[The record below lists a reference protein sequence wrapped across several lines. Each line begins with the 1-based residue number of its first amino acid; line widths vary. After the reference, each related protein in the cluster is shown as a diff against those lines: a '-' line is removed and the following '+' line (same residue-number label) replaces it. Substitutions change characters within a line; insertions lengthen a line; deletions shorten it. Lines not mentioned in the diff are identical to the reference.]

1 MECNGSPGCCYRL
14 QGSAE
19 RTPDDKII
27 NRLGSF
33 GYILANLAFRFGK
46 SKFSSSS
53 ISFSSLTQHPPP
65 TPVIAPRTTA
75 ACLLNFAPGE
85 VRRWSSASYRRP
97 KCQLIIRSHSLAVHE
112 VAVGSVSQLIA
123 ITDTGLYLK
132 VRPWQCKVSEERRP
146 LHVPDTLTPH
156 LRDRLP
162 SADIRLHEL

>member
-1 MECNGSPGCCYRL
+1 MSVNH
-14 QGSAE
+14 Q
-19 RTPDDKII
+19 
-27 NRLGSF
+27 
-33 GYILANLAFRFGK
+33 
-46 SKFSSSS
+46 
-53 ISFSSLTQHPPP
+53 
-65 TPVIAPRTTA
+65 
-75 ACLLNFAPGE
+75 
-85 VRRWSSASYRRP
+85 
-97 KCQLIIRSHSLAVHE
+97 SHSLAVHE